1 MKLLFIY
8 TIFPQY
14 LCYPL
19 RCLAIEQSCNTCTYI
34 KTVQKIHY
42 MQGIIYV
49 QFSINFSKALTYVN
63 YYISA
68 NQRNGVRHTLKC
80 FTELRTKQV
89 IQTIPSLEL
98 CCGSADSFRVVESLT
113 VLVVLHFIEYPF
125 RARCLFISLYL
136 YILFLNRHNSINYIL
151 RLLKNMAVSVDLT
164 FVFCSHVQ
172 TSAAKLIKTY
182 SSL

>member
-1 MKLLFIY
+1 M
-8 TIFPQY
+8 
-14 LCYPL
+14 
-19 RCLAIEQSCNTCTYI
+19 
-34 KTVQKIHY
+34 
-42 MQGIIYV
+42 
-49 QFSINFSKALTYVN
+49 N

-113 VLVVLHFIEYPF
+113 VLLVLHFVEYPF

-136 YILFLNRHNSINYIL
+136 YLLFLNRHNSINYIL
-151 RLLKNMAVSVDLT
+151 RLLKNTAVSVDLT
-164 FVFCSHVQ
+164 FVFRSHVQ

-182 SSL
+182 SSLWGSKCHHLIILSTTLTVIVSVQNGQNEICTSE